1 MPKATQKMSSDLR
14 IGRVEFVA
22 LMAMM
27 TAMTAFSIDSML
39 PALPEIAAEL
49 SPDAPNAAQLILS
62 SFLVGMGIGTFFTGP
77 LSDAFGRKPIIYAGG
92 AIYIVAAVLAWVA
105 QTLELVLAARFLQ
118 GVGMAGPRIVTL
130 AIIRDLFAGR
140 QMAKLVSIVMMI
152 FTLVPAVAP
161 LLGAF
166 VIDLAGW
173 RGIFVS
179 FVLFCV
185 TVLTWMTF
193 RLDET
198 LPRANR
204 RPFKAGV
211 ILAAI
216 REMMGS
222 PMVRIVLVVQTLCL
236 GMLFGALNSVQPIYE
251 VTFGRA
257 ESFPYWFALVA
268 TCAGGASFVNAKLVV
283 RVGMRLMVTATLLS
297 QLFLSLA
304 MIVLTLLDLPDP
316 LYFHLFVFWQ
326 FTLFAMAGLTLGNLN
341 ALAMEP
347 LGHIAGTAASV
358 IGGVSTVGAMLFA
371 VPIGLAF
378 DGTPRP
384 VAIGVFVLV
393 VVCTALM
400 HPLHRL
406 ERQAR

>member
-1 MPKATQKMSSDLR
+1 MGSDLR
-14 IGRVEFVA
+14 IGRAEFVA

-77 LSDAFGRKPIIYAGG
+77 LSDAFGRKPVIYAGG
-92 AIYIVAAVLAWVA
+92 AIYIVAAALAWAA

-118 GVGMAGPRIVTL
+118 GIGMAGPRIVTL

-140 QMAKLVSIVMMI
+140 QMARLVSIVMII

-166 VIDLAGW
+166 VIDFAGW

-179 FVLFCV
+179 FVIFCV
-185 TVLTWMTF
+185 VVLTWMTF

-198 LPRANR
+198 LPPAQR
-204 RPFKAGV
+204 RPFIPQA
-211 ILAAI
+211 ILAAL
-216 REMMGS
+216 REMMGIA
-222 PMVRIVLVVQTLCL
+222 MVRIVLVVQTLCL

-257 ESFPYWFALVA
+257 ETFPFWFAVVA
-268 TCAGGASFVNAKLVV
+268 ICAGSASFVNARLVV
-283 RVGMRLMVTATLLS
+283 RVGMRRMVTATLLS

-304 MIVLTLLDLPDP
+304 MIVLTFLDLPGP
-316 LYFHLFVFWQ
+316 LYFYLFVFWQ

-384 VAIGVFVLV
+384 AAIGIFVLV
-393 VVCTALM
+393 AISTALM
-400 HPLHRL
+400 RPLHRL
-406 ERQAR
+406 ERQAG